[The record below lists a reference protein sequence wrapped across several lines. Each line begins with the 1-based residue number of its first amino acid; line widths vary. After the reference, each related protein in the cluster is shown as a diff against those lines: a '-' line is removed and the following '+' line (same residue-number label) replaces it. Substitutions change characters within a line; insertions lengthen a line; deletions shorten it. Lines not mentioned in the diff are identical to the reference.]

1 MLLCVK
7 LLPGMRV
14 VAVAR
19 RRDRL
24 EQLQQHMLSSAVGVA
39 PVDFLPVVCD
49 ITKEPEVAALPRW
62 GWFVLMCTW
71 YCVTDIIGMC
81 ATSLRHH
88 SAPTVKGYAR
98 MVVLGKIICAL
109 PPALTV

>member
-1 MLLCVK
+1 MLSCCCVG
-7 LLPGMRV
+7 LRV

-24 EQLQQHMLSSAVGVA
+24 EELQQHMLSPAVGAA

-62 GWFVLMCTW
+62 VVFEIDHCTALAP
-71 YCVTDIIGMC
+71 GSARRM
-81 ATSLRHH
+81 TSSSCH
-88 SAPTVKGYAR
+88 
-98 MVVLGKIICAL
+98 L
-109 PPALTV
+109 PPGVRHTAQRDMDLCLSYYNR